1 MSQKHPRQTFG
12 VELRYH
18 PDDRGSRRPFRNKRN
33 SLGGTENTWKLQW
46 PQTYLWMALMKTT
59 YFQTRR
65 IGGRQVEIL
74 HIDAQ
79 MQLPLA
85 RRGSPDDRNL
95 PWFAL
100 AVQPGGLRIEK
111 NQRHPDIFSRATPWA
126 RTYRRV
132 CVRNAALVA
141 MRLPLSASSDAR

>member
-33 SLGGTENTWKLQW
+33 SLGGTENTRKLQR
-46 PQTYLWMALMKTT
+46 PQTNLWMALVETA
-59 YFQTRR
+59 YLQARR

-79 MQLPLA
+79 MQLSLA
-85 RRGSPDDRNL
+85 RHGSPDDRNL
-95 PWFAL
+95 PRFAL
-100 AVQPGGLRIEK
+100 AV
-111 NQRHPDIFSRATPWA
+111 
-126 RTYRRV
+126 
-132 CVRNAALVA
+132 AAG
-141 MRLPLSASSDAR
+141 